1 MKSDRPNRAQWIAR
15 KHHEAAMLAVNSGE
29 VSLKDIREG
38 AVLRDRIVMFL
49 ECGEVPPCQ

>member
-1 MKSDRPNRAQWIAR
+1 MKSDRPTFAHWTAR

-38 AVLRDRIVMFL
+38 AVLRDRIAMFL
-49 ECGEVPPCQ
+49 ECGQVPECQ

>member
-1 MKSDRPNRAQWIAR
+1 MKTDRPNLTEWLFR
-15 KHHEAAMLAVNSGE
+15 KHHEAAMLAVNSGQ

-49 ECGEVPPCQ
+49 ECGQVPECQ

>member
-1 MKSDRPNRAQWIAR
+1 MISDRPNRAQWIAR
-15 KHHEAAMLAVNSGE
+15 KHHESALLAVNSGQ

-49 ECGEVPPCQ
+49 ECGKVSECQ